1 MYLVS
6 GCARTASATAPTLL
20 HKLLTSR
27 VWAGWS
33 RGTRQIEGG
42 TVGVLQ
48 PDTAPAMMPGSVGL
62 TRGCMPYQDPVY
74 SQPKKLPGTHFHN
87 AACGPLRKLIPLC
100 RRCAMMLC
108 TSLTSHSV
116 SCVSLFCFHLFSSH
130 LIFPS
135 LLICYFSFLFLPLS
149 PSALVFSWLS
159 SSPNRLILSSPVNLY
174 Q

>member
-20 HKLLTSR
+20 HELLTSR

-100 RRCAMMLC
+100 RRCAMMPPALYLSHFAFCVLCFSLLFPSVFLPSHLSITPYLPFLFFVSSSVSLC
-108 TSLTSHSV
+108 TR
-116 SCVSLFCFHLFSSH
+116 
-130 LIFPS
+130 
-135 LLICYFSFLFLPLS
+135 LFLAFLQPK
-149 PSALVFSWLS
+149 
-159 SSPNRLILSSPVNLY
+159 PVNSVLSG
-174 Q
+174 

>member
-100 RRCAMMLC
+100 RRCAMMPPALYLSHFAFCVLC
-108 TSLTSHSV
+108 FSLLFPSV
-116 SCVSLFCFHLFSSH
+116 FPH

-135 LLICYFSFLFLPLS
+135 LLICHFSFLFLPLS

-159 SSPNRLILSSPVNLY
+159 SSPNR
-174 Q
+174 